1 MSPLLLKILAG
12 FIILAVTLFC
22 GLAPIRNWWKKTH
35 SHTLGLAE
43 AFAGGIFLGVA
54 LFHMLPEAN
63 EGFTDALGQSGY
75 PYANLICAIGFMLL
89 LGLENMILRFNRHR
103 TNPISYLLAVVL
115 SIHALIEGG
124 ALGISETLA
133 STVLIFVAII
143 VHKGSESLALAANLV
158 RNSTFP
164 SQAMLVFLVFSAMTP
179 LGILAGDLL
188 AETSIGIQSPFLEP
202 IFNSL
207 AAGTFLY
214 IATLHKIH
222 HKHLH
227 ENIGN
232 LKEFS
237 AMTVGLIGMAVVAIW
252 I

>member
-1 MSPLLLKILAG
+1 MSPLRFKFLAA
-12 FIILAVTLFC
+12 FIILLVTLFC
-22 GLAPIRNWWKKTH
+22 GLSPLRNWWKSAH

-63 EGFTDALGQSGY
+63 YGFSQTLGQNHY
-75 PYANLICAIGFMLL
+75 PYANLLCAVGFMFL
-89 LGLENMILRFNRHR
+89 LGLENMILRFNRHHI
-103 TNPISYLLAVVL
+103 NPIPYLLAGVL
-115 SIHALIEGG
+115 SVHALIEGG

-133 STVLIFVAII
+133 STVLIFIAII
-143 VHKGSESLALAANLV
+143 VHKGSESLAIAAHLA
-158 RNSTFP
+158 RSSTLP
-164 SQAMLVFLVFSAMTP
+164 KQAVLVFLAFSAMTP
-179 LGILAGDLL
+179 LGILAGNFLGE
-188 AETSIGIQSPFLEP
+188 ASTGVQNPFLEP

-222 HKHLH
+222 HQHLH
-227 ENIGN
+227 ETIGN

-237 AMTVGLIGMAVVAIW
+237 AMTVGLVGMAILAIW

>member
-1 MSPLLLKILAG
+1 MSPLLFKFLAG
-12 FIILAVTLFC
+12 FIILLVTLLC
-22 GLAPIRNWWKKTH
+22 GLSPLRNWWKNTH

-63 EGFTDALGQSGY
+63 YGFSQAFGQSHY
-75 PYANLICAIGFMLL
+75 PYANLICALGFMLL
-89 LGLENMILRFNRHR
+89 LGLENMILRFNQHR
-103 TNPISYLLAVVL
+103 PNPIPYLLAGVL
-115 SIHALIEGG
+115 SVHALIEGG

-133 STVLIFVAII
+133 STVLIFIAII
-143 VHKGSESLALAANLV
+143 VHKGSESLALAAHLA
-158 RNSTFP
+158 RSSTFP
-164 SQAMLVFLVFSAMTP
+164 KQAIVIFMVFSAMTP
-179 LGILAGDLL
+179 LGILAGDFLGEASTGVKNPL
-188 AETSIGIQSPFLEP
+188 LEP

-214 IATLHKIH
+214 IATLHRIH
-222 HKHLH
+222 HQHLH
-227 ENIGN
+227 ETIGN

-237 AMTVGLIGMAVVAIW
+237 AMTVGLVAMAILAIW